1 MIKIVKAEEKH
12 IAEIGKLWWEFMEFN
27 QKVDPIFTPKSSGVS
42 DFLNQ
47 VARFMKSEN
56 GLALVA
62 IDGTKVVGF
71 SLSGIRKPSPVYE
84 RGEYGIL
91 DTMAVTASYRRMGIG
106 EKMVTEIMK
115 WFKSKGINR
124 VELETAA
131 QNLVA
136 NSFWQKNG
144 FTIYR
149 HRLYREI
156 K

>member
-91 DTMAVTASYRRMGIG
+91 DTMAVTASYRRGGIG